1 MTRRPLLFVSALAM
15 CLPVARHA
23 SAQIVPAVDPEQAAI
38 TQCMRQLTR
47 APQEAEQAAEKRL
60 EAGKLNAFNEVSWLG
75 CLGSAKGLLGKP
87 AETSALADRAQT
99 LMDTHWSEFND
110 VQKFLSLTSIGGML
124 QSTGEISRAIGF
136 LSRAYD
142 VSAAESMTQ
151 YRINAA
157 AAISGVYFSL
167 GATEAADH
175 YLRAAYQ
182 LSQGHARNQPW
193 LEYNF
198 GFNLMKMKRYDEAL
212 GVFDA
217 LLRRLD
223 TDRGD
228 PVLRN
233 RVNTQRAVVLDSNGR
248 RDEASALFDAALAGQ
263 REIKDMQGEAYTLSR
278 IAERRWNAGERDPAL
293 SAAQQALGLAEQG
306 NYRQEK
312 EDALRLLTTIY
323 AGMDKPQQAFDALK
337 QADAIT
343 LDTLKAQNQR
353 DVVAV
358 DAAIKARSEA
368 AKSNNGE
375 LTRAT
380 PLLLGGAALSILLAL
395 AASMLWL
402 RGRQRIRALRGV
414 DPLTDLPNRSAAI
427 ARFAAVS
434 ADATVGAREALLLIA
449 VDKLDAIND
458 LYGYEVGDRVLRQ
471 LARRVRALGGAND
484 FAARWSEDSFLVAL
498 GGATF
503 EEANARAEALR
514 RLVEEDGIDL
524 SDGDAVKIGISIG
537 VASNPFFP
545 DGTTHDWHDALRLA
559 ARALQSARRAGANAW
574 AGIWGIAAKDGGS
587 TLTIARAPQQAAESG
602 QVRLEASSPL
612 AWQA

>member
-15 CLPVARHA
+15 CVPIARHV

-38 TQCMRQLTR
+38 SQCMQQMGR
-47 APQEAEQAAEKRL
+47 APQEAEQMAEKRL
-60 EAGKLNAFNEVSWLG
+60 AAGRLSAFSEIGWLG
-75 CLGSAKGLLGKP
+75 CLGTAKGLIGKP
-87 AETSALADRAQT
+87 AESSAIADRTQALT
-99 LMDTHWSEFND
+99 DAHWSEFND
-110 VQKFLSLTSIGGML
+110 TQKFLSLTAIGSML
-124 QSTGEISRAIGF
+124 QTSGDVVRATGFFI
-136 LSRAYD
+136 RAYEL
-142 VSAAESMTQ
+142 SAAESMVQ

-157 AAISGVYFSL
+157 VAISTVYFGL
-167 GATEAADH
+167 DAPEAADR
-175 YLRAAYQ
+175 YIRKAYE

-193 LEYNF
+193 IDYNF
-198 GFNLMKMKRYDEAL
+198 SFNLMKMKRYDEAL
-212 GVFDA
+212 VAFDKLAQHLDQAQGDA
-217 LLRRLD
+217 L
-223 TDRGD
+223 
-228 PVLRN
+228 LRN
-233 RVNTQRAVVLDSNGR
+233 RVNTQRAVIFDTQGRHEEAAALLD
-248 RDEASALFDAALAGQ
+248 ASLAGQ
-263 REIKDMQGEAYTLSR
+263 REIKDMQGQSYTLSR
-278 IAERRWNAGERDPAL
+278 IAERRWNGGERDSAL
-293 SAAQQALGLAEQG
+293 STAQQAFGLAEQG

-312 EDALRLLTTIY
+312 EDALRLLATIY

-343 LDTLKAQNQR
+343 LGTLKAQNLR

-358 DAAIKARSEA
+358 DAAIKARNDA

-380 PLLLGGAALSILLAL
+380 PLLLGGAALSVLLAV
-395 AASMLWL
+395 AASVLWL
-402 RGRQRIRALRGV
+402 RARHRIRRLRGI
-414 DPLTDLPNRSAAI
+414 DPLTGLPNRSAAI
-427 ARFAAVS
+427 ARFAAAS
-434 ADATVGAREALLLIA
+434 ADAAAGAREALLLIA

-471 LARRVRALGGAND
+471 LARRVRTLGGAND

-503 EEANARAEALR
+503 EEANARADALR
-514 RLVEEDGIDL
+514 RLVEEGGIDL

-559 ARALQSARRAGANAW
+559 ARALQSARQAGANAW
-574 AGIWGIAAKDGGS
+574 AGIWGVAAKDGGS

-612 AWQA
+612 AWQS